1 MIIDMEKLKA
11 IIRHYGLSA
20 QTSKAVEELIELSE
34 VLIKDVNKGDLDRNG
49 LYEEMADVL
58 IMIGQLKIIYNIDT
72 AALQQVI
79 DMKIDR
85 TLERMGECPIR

>member
-1 MIIDMEKLKA
+1 MEKLKA

-34 VLIKDVNKGDLDRNG
+34 VLIKDMNKGDLDRNG
-49 LYEEMADVL
+49 LYEEIADVL

-79 DMKIDR
+79 DVKIDR
-85 TLERMGECPIR
+85 TLERMDDHQI

>member
-1 MIIDMEKLKA
+1 MIIDMEKLTA

-34 VLIKDVNKGDLDRNG
+34 VLIKDMNKGDLNRNG

>member
-1 MIIDMEKLKA
+1 MEKLTA

-34 VLIKDVNKGDLDRNG
+34 VLIKDMNKGDLNRNG

>member
-1 MIIDMEKLKA
+1 MEKLKA

-34 VLIKDVNKGDLDRNG
+34 VLIKDMNKGDLDRNG
-49 LYEEMADVL
+49 LYEEMADAL

-85 TLERMGECPIR
+85 TLERMDDHQI

>member
-1 MIIDMEKLKA
+1 MEKLKA
-11 IIRHYGLSA
+11 IIRHYGPSA

-34 VLIKDVNKGDLDRNG
+34 VLIKDMNKGDLDRNG

-85 TLERMGECPIR
+85 TLERMDDHQI

>member
-1 MIIDMEKLKA
+1 MIIDTEKLKA
-11 IIRHYGLSA
+11 IILHYGLSA

-34 VLIKDVNKGDLDRNG
+34 ILVKYMNKGDLDRDE

-58 IMIGQLKIIYNIDT
+58 IMVEQLKIIYNIDT

-85 TLERMGECPIR
+85 TLERMDDHQI